1 MDAVE
6 ALASSMSAD
15 MARLSSV
22 SHNLVNA
29 GTPAYQRE
37 VARAQP
43 FETWMQDAGPMV
55 AGAAAPLSTASI
67 DARVGTLRHTGQ
79 PLDVALETPHAYL
92 EVQTEQGAAFTRRGD
107 LTVDADGALC
117 DHAGRPVMGT
127 SGPLFI
133 DGGGAVAIDRD
144 GTVRVGER
152 IAGRLKLTRF
162 DDPARLTRRE
172 GGLFA
177 QGAAEA
183 VDAATPVVLRQHHLE
198 ASNVDTAAEMV
209 TLMET
214 MRHFEAGQRVMQGM
228 DDMLDRAMRKLGE
241 F

>member
-1 MDAVE
+1 MNAVE
-6 ALASSMSAD
+6 ALAASMSAD

-43 FETWMQDAGPMV
+43 FPVWMQGVVAPDAR
-55 AGAAAPLSTASI
+55 AAVPLSSASI
-67 DARVGTLRHTGQ
+67 DSRVGSLRHTGQ
-79 PLDVALETPHAYL
+79 PLDVALETPATYL
-92 EVQTEQGAAFTRRGD
+92 EVQTAQGPAFTRRGD
-107 LTVDADGALC
+107 LTVDAEGTLC
-117 DHAGRPVMGT
+117 DHAGRPVMGIQ
-127 SGPLFI
+127 GPIFI
-133 DGGGAVAIDRD
+133 DGGGVAIDRD
-144 GTVRVGER
+144 GTVRVADR
-152 IAGRLKLTRF
+152 IAGKLKLARF
-162 DDPARLTRRE
+162 DDPSRMTRRE
-172 GGLFA
+172 GALFE

-183 VDAATPVVLRQHHLE
+183 VEAGASVALRQYHLE
-198 ASNVDTAAEMV
+198 SSNVDTAAEMV